1 MTGIGRVGF
10 MQRMTNIK
18 EQVLASQGNYVEDSL
33 RLNSGNKI
41 LKISDDPAA
50 VKKINEYSGNI
61 LEAKEKS
68 SVKSSVES
76 LLSIS
81 ETAISD
87 IKKILDDIKT
97 DTLSASNATAND
109 ADREAYADVLLASTE
124 NLFRLANS
132 KVNGQFIF
140 SGKQSD
146 KKTLDFN
153 PDSLFFQNKYL
164 EGATDQ
170 GPREIYGTDSSITLD
185 DLFNS
190 TAAPAIISSKSAA
203 NATITSN
210 SDIRLVIE
218 DGNGNV
224 FDTGNINLPAGTAM
238 FPPVIP
244 NVIGII
250 NASANAV
257 GLVGNIAQENPLGFL
272 EFNTSLITGNK
283 SNKSAAISIG
293 NGTTLGSALN
303 DFKITAHKTNGESQ
317 NIQNTLAELYKAYVA
332 NDAVGIRTAMV
343 DLDANVS
350 RAINKQTLAGELK
363 NKFEESRIRD
373 EDQIDSL
380 KLRKSSL
387 EDIPTAEAIVD
398 ANKSKLV
405 LDSVLR
411 NASSLSNANIF
422 NFLNF

>member
-1 MTGIGRVGF
+1 
-10 MQRMTNIK
+10 
-18 EQVLASQGNYVEDSL
+18 
-33 RLNSGNKI
+33 
-41 LKISDDPAA
+41 
-50 VKKINEYSGNI
+50 
-61 LEAKEKS
+61 
-68 SVKSSVES
+68 
-76 LLSIS
+76 
-81 ETAISD
+81 
-87 IKKILDDIKT
+87 
-97 DTLSASNATAND
+97 
-109 ADREAYADVLLASTE
+109 
-124 NLFRLANS
+124 
-132 KVNGQFIF
+132 
-140 SGKQSD
+140 
-146 KKTLDFN
+146 
-153 PDSLFFQNKYL
+153 
-164 EGATDQ
+164 
-170 GPREIYGTDSSITLD
+170 
-185 DLFNS
+185 
-190 TAAPAIISSKSAA
+190 
-203 NATITSN
+203 
-210 SDIRLVIE
+210 
-218 DGNGNV
+218 
-224 FDTGNINLPAGTAM
+224 M

>member
-1 MTGIGRVGF
+1 MTGIGRIGF
-10 MQRMTNIK
+10 MQRMTSIK
-18 EQVLASQGNYVEDSL
+18 EQVLSSQGSYVEDSL
-33 RLNSGNKI
+33 KLNSGKKI

-50 VKKINEYSGNI
+50 VKKINEYSGTL
-61 LEAKEKS
+61 LETKEKS
-68 SVKSSVES
+68 SVKSSTKS
-76 LLSIS
+76 LLNIS
-81 ETAISD
+81 ENAISD

-97 DTLSASNATAND
+97 DSLSASNATTNA
-109 ADREAYADVLLASTE
+109 AGRKAYADVLLASTE

-146 KKTLDFN
+146 KKTIDFN
-153 PDSLFFQNKYL
+153 PGNLFFQNKYL

-170 GPREIYGTDSSITLD
+170 GPREIYGTDSSVTLD

-190 TAAPAIISSKSAA
+190 TASPAIMSSKNTA

-218 DGNGNV
+218 DGNGKV
-224 FDTGNINLPAGTAM
+224 FNTGNINLPAGTAM
-238 FPPVIP
+238 FPPALP
-244 NVIGII
+244 NVVGII
-250 NASANAV
+250 NASANAA
-257 GLVGNIAQENPLGFL
+257 GLGGSIVQENPAGFL
-272 EFNTSLITGNK
+272 KFNTSLITGSK
-283 SNKSAAISIG
+283 SNKSAAISIS
-293 NGTTLGSALN
+293 NGTTVGSALN

-317 NIQNTLAELYKAYVA
+317 NIQNTLAELHKAYMA
-332 NDAVGIRTAMV
+332 NDVVGIKTAMI

-350 RAINKQTLAGELK
+350 RAINKQTLTGELK

-387 EDIPTAEAIVD
+387 EDIPSAEAIVN

-405 LDSVLR
+405 LDNVLR
-411 NASSLSNANIF
+411 NASSLASANIF
-422 NFLNF
+422 NFLSF

>member
-18 EQVLASQGNYVEDSL
+18 EQVLLSQGSYVEDSL
-33 RLNSGNKI
+33 KLNSGNKI

-61 LEAKEKS
+61 LEAKQKS
-68 SVKSSVES
+68 SVKSTVES
-76 LLSIS
+76 LLDIS

-97 DTLSASNATAND
+97 DSLSASNATAND
-109 ADREAYADVLLASTE
+109 ADRESYADVLLASTE

-146 KKTLDFN
+146 KKTIDFN
-153 PDSLFFQNKYL
+153 PDDLFFQNQYL

-170 GPREIYGTDSSITLD
+170 GPREIYGTNSSITLD

-190 TAAPAIISSKSAA
+190 TASPAMISSKSAA
-203 NATITSN
+203 NATITST
-210 SDIRLVIE
+210 SDIRLVVE

-224 FDTGNINLPAGTAM
+224 FDTGNINLPAGTGM
-238 FPPVIP
+238 FPPALP
-244 NVIGII
+244 NVVGII

-257 GLVGNIAQENPLGFL
+257 GLTGSIARENPVGSI

-283 SNKSAAISIG
+283 SNKSAAISIA

-303 DFKITAHKTNGESQ
+303 DFKITAHKTNGESK
-317 NIQNTLAELYKAYVA
+317 NIQNTLAELYTAYVA
-332 NDAVGIRTAMV
+332 NDVVGIRTAMV

-350 RAINKQTLAGELK
+350 RAINKQTLTGEMK
-363 NKFEESRIRD
+363 NRFEESRIRD
-373 EDQIDSL
+373 EDQTDSL
-380 KLRKSSL
+380 KLKKSSL
-387 EDIPTAEAIVD
+387 EDIPTAEAIVN
-398 ANKSKLV
+398 ANQSKLV
-405 LDSVLR
+405 LDNVLR
-411 NASSLSNANIF
+411 NASSLASANIF
-422 NFLNF
+422 DFLSF

>member
-10 MQRMTNIK
+10 MQRMTDIK
-18 EQVLASQGNYVEDSL
+18 EQVLVSQGSYVEDSL

-50 VKKINEYSGNI
+50 VKKINEYSGTI

-109 ADREAYADVLLASTE
+109 ADREAYADILLASTE

-146 KKTLDFN
+146 KKTIDFN
-153 PDSLFFQNKYL
+153 PDNLFFQNKYL

-170 GPREIYGTDSSITLD
+170 GPKEIYGTDSSITLD

-190 TAAPAIISSKSAA
+190 TSAPAIISSKSTA
-203 NATITSN
+203 NASITSN

-218 DGNGNV
+218 DGNGKV
-224 FDTGNINLPAGTAM
+224 VDTGNINLPAGTAM
-238 FPPVIP
+238 FPPTLP

-250 NASANAV
+250 NASANAA
-257 GLVGNIAQENPLGFL
+257 GLVGSIVQENPVGFL
-272 EFNTSLITGNK
+272 EFNTSLITGSK
-283 SNKSAAISIG
+283 SNKSAAISIS
-293 NGTTLGSALN
+293 NGSTVGSALN

-317 NIQNTLAELYKAYVA
+317 NIQNTLAELYQAYVA

-411 NASSLSNANIF
+411 NASSLANVNIF

>member
-18 EQVLASQGNYVEDSL
+18 EQVLLSQGSYVEDSL
-33 RLNSGNKI
+33 KLNSGKKI

-61 LEAKEKS
+61 LEAKQKS
-68 SVKSSVES
+68 SVKSTVES
-76 LLSIS
+76 LLDIS

-87 IKKILDDIKT
+87 IKNILDDIKT
-97 DTLSASNATAND
+97 DALSASNAIAND
-109 ADREAYADVLLASTE
+109 VDREAYADVLLASTE

-146 KKTLDFN
+146 KKTIDFN
-153 PDSLFFQNKYL
+153 PDNLFFQNQYL
-164 EGATDQ
+164 EGAVDQ

-190 TAAPAIISSKSAA
+190 NAAPAIISSKSAA

-218 DGNGNV
+218 DGNGKV

-238 FPPVIP
+238 FPPALP
-244 NVIGII
+244 NVVGII

-257 GLVGNIAQENPLGFL
+257 GLTGNIAQENPLGFL

-283 SNKSAAISIG
+283 SNKSAAISIA
-293 NGTTLGSALN
+293 NGTTVGSALN

-317 NIQNTLAELYKAYVA
+317 NLQNTLAELYKAYIA
-332 NDAVGIRTAMV
+332 NDVVGIRTAMV

-350 RAINKQTLAGELK
+350 RAINKQTLTGELK

-380 KLRKSSL
+380 KLKKSSL
-387 EDIPTAEAIVD
+387 EDIPTAEAIVN
-398 ANKSKLV
+398 ANQSKLV
-405 LDSVLR
+405 LDNVLR

-422 NFLNF
+422 NFLSF

>member
-18 EQVLASQGNYVEDSL
+18 EQVLLSQSTYVEDSL
-33 RLNSGNKI
+33 KLNSGNKI
-41 LKISDDPAA
+41 LRISDNPAA
-50 VKKINEYSGNI
+50 VKKINEYSGSI

-68 SVKSSVES
+68 SVKSTVES
-76 LLSIS
+76 LLNIS

-146 KKTLDFN
+146 KKTIDFN
-153 PDSLFFQNKYL
+153 PDNLFFQNQYL
-164 EGATDQ
+164 EGAIDQ
-170 GPREIYGTDSSITLD
+170 GPREIYGTNSSITLD

-190 TAAPAIISSKSAA
+190 TASPAIISSKSAA
-203 NATITSN
+203 NATITST

-218 DGNGNV
+218 DGNGKV

-238 FPPVIP
+238 FPPALP
-244 NVIGII
+244 NVVGII

-317 NIQNTLAELYKAYVA
+317 NVQNTLA
-332 NDAVGIRTAMV
+332 
-343 DLDANVS
+343 
-350 RAINKQTLAGELK
+350 
-363 NKFEESRIRD
+363 
-373 EDQIDSL
+373 
-380 KLRKSSL
+380 
-387 EDIPTAEAIVD
+387 
-398 ANKSKLV
+398 
-405 LDSVLR
+405 
-411 NASSLSNANIF
+411 
-422 NFLNF
+422 

>member
-1 MTGIGRVGF
+1 

-18 EQVLASQGNYVEDSL
+18 EQVLASQSNYVEDSL

-50 VKKINEYSGNI
+50 VKKINEYSGDI

-68 SVKSSVES
+68 SIKSSVES
-76 LLSIS
+76 LLDIS
-81 ETAISD
+81 ETAISN

-97 DTLSASNATAND
+97 DTLSASNATSND

-153 PDSLFFQNKYL
+153 PDNLFFQNKYL
-164 EGATDQ
+164 EGAADQ
-170 GPREIYGTDSSITLD
+170 GPREIYGTNSSITLD

-190 TAAPAIISSKSAA
+190 TPAPAIISSKSAA
-203 NATITSN
+203 NANITSN

-238 FPPVIP
+238 FPPALP
-244 NVIGII
+244 NVVGLI
-250 NASANAV
+250 NAAANAV
-257 GLVGNIAQENPLGFL
+257 GLVGSIAQENPVGFL
-272 EFNTSLITGNK
+272 EFNTSLITGSK

-332 NDAVGIRTAMV
+332 NDVVGIRTAMV
-343 DLDANVS
+343 DIDANVS

-373 EDQIDSL
+373 ENQIDSL
-380 KLRKSSL
+380 KLKKSSL

-405 LDSVLR
+405 LDSILR

>member
-18 EQVLASQGNYVEDSL
+18 EQVLLSQGSYVEDSL
-33 RLNSGNKI
+33 KLNSGKKI

-68 SVKSSVES
+68 SVKSTVES
-76 LLSIS
+76 LLDIS

-146 KKTLDFN
+146 KKTIDFN

-332 NDAVGIRTAMV
+332 NDAIGIRTAMV

-363 NKFEESRIRD
+363 NKFEESKIRD

-380 KLRKSSL
+380 RLRKSSL

>member
-18 EQVLASQGNYVEDSL
+18 NQVLLSQGTYVEDSL
-33 RLNSGNKI
+33 KLNSGNKI

-50 VKKINEYSGNI
+50 VKKINEYSGTI

-97 DTLSASNATAND
+97 DSLSASNATAND
-109 ADREAYADVLLASTE
+109 ADRESYADVLLASTE

-146 KKTLDFN
+146 KKTIDFN
-153 PDSLFFQNKYL
+153 PDNLFFQNQYL
-164 EGATDQ
+164 EGASDQ
-170 GPREIYGTDSSITLD
+170 GPREIYGTNSSITLD

-190 TAAPAIISSKSAA
+190 TASPAVMSSKSAA
-203 NATITSN
+203 NASITST
-210 SDIRLVIE
+210 SDIRLVVE
-218 DGNGNV
+218 DGNGKV

-238 FPPVIP
+238 FPPALP
-244 NVIGII
+244 NVVGII

-257 GLVGNIAQENPLGFL
+257 GLVGNIAQENPVGFL

-303 DFKITAHKTNGESQ
+303 DFKITAHKKNGESQ

-332 NDAVGIRTAMV
+332 NDVIGIRTAMV

-350 RAINKQTLAGELK
+350 RAINKQTLTGELK
-363 NKFEESRIRD
+363 NRFEESRIRD
-373 EDQIDSL
+373 EDQTDSL
-380 KLRKSSL
+380 KLRKSSI
-387 EDIPTAEAIVD
+387 EDIPTAEAIVN

-405 LDSVLR
+405 LDNVLR

>member
-18 EQVLASQGNYVEDSL
+18 EQVLASQSNYVEDSL

-50 VKKINEYSGNI
+50 VKKINEYSGDI

-68 SVKSSVES
+68 SIKSSVES
-76 LLSIS
+76 LLDIS
-81 ETAISD
+81 ETAISN

-97 DTLSASNATAND
+97 DTLSASNATSND

-153 PDSLFFQNKYL
+153 PDNLFFQNKYL
-164 EGATDQ
+164 EGAADQ
-170 GPREIYGTDSSITLD
+170 GPREIYGTNSSITLD

-190 TAAPAIISSKSAA
+190 TPAPAIISSKSAA
-203 NATITSN
+203 NANITSN

-238 FPPVIP
+238 FPPALP
-244 NVIGII
+244 NVVGLI
-250 NASANAV
+250 NAAANAV
-257 GLVGNIAQENPLGFL
+257 GLVGSIAQENPVGFL
-272 EFNTSLITGNK
+272 EFNTSLITGSK

-332 NDAVGIRTAMV
+332 NDVVGIRTAMV
-343 DLDANVS
+343 DIDANVS

-373 EDQIDSL
+373 ENQIDSL
-380 KLRKSSL
+380 KLKKSSL

-405 LDSVLR
+405 LDSILR

>member
-10 MQRMTNIK
+10 MQRMTSIK
-18 EQVLASQGNYVEDSL
+18 EQVLLSQGTYVEDSL
-33 RLNSGNKI
+33 KLNSGNKI
-41 LKISDDPAA
+41 LRISDNPAA
-50 VKKINEYSGNI
+50 VKKINEYSGSI

-68 SVKSSVES
+68 SVKSTVES

-146 KKTLDFN
+146 KKTIDFN
-153 PDSLFFQNKYL
+153 PDNLFFQNQYL

-170 GPREIYGTDSSITLD
+170 GPREIYGTNSSITLD

-190 TAAPAIISSKSAA
+190 TASPAIISSKSAA
-203 NATITSN
+203 NASITST
-210 SDIRLVIE
+210 SDIRLVIK

-238 FPPVIP
+238 FPPALP
-244 NVIGII
+244 NVVGII

-257 GLVGNIAQENPLGFL
+257 GLVGNIAKENPVGFL

-332 NDAVGIRTAMV
+332 NDVVGIKTAMV

-363 NKFEESRIRD
+363 NKFEESRIQD

-387 EDIPTAEAIVD
+387 EDIPTAEAIVN

-405 LDSVLR
+405 LDNVLR

-422 NFLNF
+422 NFLSF

>member
-18 EQVLASQGNYVEDSL
+18 EQVLLSQGSYVEDSL
-33 RLNSGNKI
+33 KLNSGNKI
-41 LKISDDPAA
+41 LKISEDPAA

-61 LEAKEKS
+61 LEAKQKS
-68 SVKSSVES
+68 SVKSTVES
-76 LLSIS
+76 LLDIS

-87 IKKILDDIKT
+87 IKNILDDIKT
-97 DTLSASNATAND
+97 DALSASNATAND
-109 ADREAYADVLLASTE
+109 VDREAYADVLLASTE

-146 KKTLDFN
+146 KKTIDFN
-153 PDSLFFQNKYL
+153 PDNLFFQNQYL
-164 EGATDQ
+164 EGAVDQ

-190 TAAPAIISSKSAA
+190 NAAPAIISSKSAA

-218 DGNGNV
+218 DGNGKV

-238 FPPVIP
+238 FPPALP
-244 NVIGII
+244 NVVGII

-257 GLVGNIAQENPLGFL
+257 GLTGSIARENPVGSI

-283 SNKSAAISIG
+283 SNKSAAISIA
-293 NGTTLGSALN
+293 NGTTVGSALN

-317 NIQNTLAELYKAYVA
+317 NLQNTLAELYKAYIA
-332 NDAVGIRTAMV
+332 NDVVGIRTAMV

-350 RAINKQTLAGELK
+350 RAINKQTLTGELK

-380 KLRKSSL
+380 KLKKSSL
-387 EDIPTAEAIVD
+387 EDIPTAEAIVN
-398 ANKSKLV
+398 ANQSKLV
-405 LDSVLR
+405 LDNVLR

-422 NFLNF
+422 NFLSF

>member
-18 EQVLASQGNYVEDSL
+18 EQVLLSQGSYVEDSL
-33 RLNSGNKI
+33 KLNSGNKI
-41 LKISDDPAA
+41 LKISEDPAA

-61 LEAKEKS
+61 LEAKQKS
-68 SVKSSVES
+68 SVKSTVES
-76 LLSIS
+76 LLDIS

-87 IKKILDDIKT
+87 IKNILDDIKT
-97 DTLSASNATAND
+97 DALSASNATAND
-109 ADREAYADVLLASTE
+109 VDREAYADVLLASTE

-146 KKTLDFN
+146 KKTIDFN
-153 PDSLFFQNKYL
+153 PDNLFFQNQYL
-164 EGATDQ
+164 EGAVDQ

-190 TAAPAIISSKSAA
+190 NAAPAIISSKSAA

-218 DGNGNV
+218 DGNGKV

-238 FPPVIP
+238 FPPALP
-244 NVIGII
+244 NVVGII

-257 GLVGNIAQENPLGFL
+257 GLTGSIARENPVGSI

-283 SNKSAAISIG
+283 SNKSAAISIA

-303 DFKITAHKTNGESQ
+303 DFKITAHKTNGESK
-317 NIQNTLAELYKAYVA
+317 NIQNTLAELYKAYIA
-332 NDAVGIRTAMV
+332 NDVVGIKTAMV

-350 RAINKQTLAGELK
+350 RAINKQTLTGELK

-380 KLRKSSL
+380 KLKKSSL
-387 EDIPTAEAIVD
+387 EDIPTAEAIVN
-398 ANKSKLV
+398 ANQSKLV
-405 LDSVLR
+405 LDNVLR

-422 NFLNF
+422 NFLSF

>member
-18 EQVLASQGNYVEDSL
+18 EQVLLSQSTYVEDSL
-33 RLNSGNKI
+33 KLNSGNKI
-41 LKISDDPAA
+41 LRISDNPAA
-50 VKKINEYSGNI
+50 VKKINEYSGSI

-68 SVKSSVES
+68 SVKSTVES
-76 LLSIS
+76 LLNIS

-140 SGKQSD
+140 SGKQ
-146 KKTLDFN
+146 
-153 PDSLFFQNKYL
+153 YL
-164 EGATDQ
+164 EGAIDQ
-170 GPREIYGTDSSITLD
+170 GPREIYGTNSSITLD

-190 TAAPAIISSKSAA
+190 TASPAIISSKSAA
-203 NATITSN
+203 NATITST

-218 DGNGNV
+218 DGNGKV

-238 FPPVIP
+238 FPPALP
-244 NVIGII
+244 NVVGII

-317 NIQNTLAELYKAYVA
+317 NVQNTLAELYKAYVA
-332 NDAVGIRTAMV
+332 NDVVGIRTAMV

-350 RAINKQTLAGELK
+350 RAINKQTLTGEMK
-363 NKFEESRIRD
+363 NRFEESRIRD

-387 EDIPTAEAIVD
+387 EDIPTAEAIVN

-405 LDSVLR
+405 LDNVLR
-411 NASSLSNANIF
+411 NASSLSSVNIF
-422 NFLNF
+422 NFLSF

>member
-170 GPREIYGTDSSITLD
+170 GPREIYGTNSSITLD

>member
-1 MTGIGRVGF
+1 

-50 VKKINEYSGNI
+50 VKKINEYSGDI

-68 SVKSSVES
+68 SVKSTVES
-76 LLSIS
+76 LLDIS

-140 SGKQSD
+140 SGKQSN

-190 TAAPAIISSKSAA
+190 TPAPAIISSKSAA
-203 NATITSN
+203 NATITTN

-238 FPPVIP
+238 FPPALP
-244 NVIGII
+244 NVVGLI
-250 NASANAV
+250 NAAANAV
-257 GLVGNIAQENPLGFL
+257 GLVGNIAQENPVGSI

-293 NGTTLGSALN
+293 NGTTPGSALN

-332 NDAVGIRTAMV
+332 NDVVGIRTAMV

-387 EDIPTAEAIVD
+387 EDIPTAETIVD

>member
-18 EQVLASQGNYVEDSL
+18 EQVLLSQGSYVEDSL

-41 LKISDDPAA
+41 LKISEDPAA

-61 LEAKEKS
+61 LEAKQKS
-68 SVKSSVES
+68 SVKSTVES
-76 LLSIS
+76 LLDIS
-81 ETAISD
+81 ETAISN
-87 IKKILDDIKT
+87 IKNILDDIKT
-97 DTLSASNATAND
+97 DTISASNATAND

-146 KKTLDFN
+146 KKTIDFN
-153 PDSLFFQNKYL
+153 PDNLFFQNKYL
-164 EGATDQ
+164 EGAVDQ

-190 TAAPAIISSKSAA
+190 NAAPAIISSKSAA

-238 FPPVIP
+238 FPPALP
-244 NVIGII
+244 NVVGLI
-250 NASANAV
+250 NTAANTV
-257 GLVGNIAQENPLGFL
+257 GLVGSIARENPVGSI

-283 SNKSAAISIG
+283 SNKSAAISIA

-317 NIQNTLAELYKAYVA
+317 NLQNTLAELYKAYIA
-332 NDAVGIRTAMV
+332 NDVVGIRTAMV

-350 RAINKQTLAGELK
+350 RAINKQTLTGELK

-380 KLRKSSL
+380 KLKKSSL
-387 EDIPTAEAIVD
+387 EDIPTAEAIVN
-398 ANKSKLV
+398 ANQSKLV
-405 LDSVLR
+405 LDNVLR

-422 NFLNF
+422 NFLSF

>member
-18 EQVLASQGNYVEDSL
+18 EQVLLSQGTYVEDSL
-33 RLNSGNKI
+33 KLNSGNKI

-50 VKKINEYSGNI
+50 VKKINEYSGTI
-61 LEAKEKS
+61 LEAKAKS
-68 SVKSSVES
+68 SVKSTVES

-109 ADREAYADVLLASTE
+109 ADREAYADILLASTE

-146 KKTLDFN
+146 KKTIDFN
-153 PDSLFFQNKYL
+153 PDNLFFQNQYL

-170 GPREIYGTDSSITLD
+170 GPREIYGTNSSITLD

-190 TAAPAIISSKSAA
+190 TASPAIMSSKSAA
-203 NATITSN
+203 NATITST

-238 FPPVIP
+238 FPPALP
-244 NVIGII
+244 NVVGII

-257 GLVGNIAQENPLGFL
+257 GLVGNIAQENPVGFL

-332 NDAVGIRTAMV
+332 NDVVGIKTAMV

-350 RAINKQTLAGELK
+350 RAINKQTLTGEMK
-363 NKFEESRIRD
+363 NRFEESRIRD
-373 EDQIDSL
+373 EDQTDSL

-387 EDIPTAEAIVD
+387 EDIPTAEAIVN

-405 LDSVLR
+405 LDNVLR
-411 NASSLSNANIF
+411 NASFLASANIF
-422 NFLNF
+422 NFLSF

>member
-18 EQVLASQGNYVEDSL
+18 NQVLLSQGTYVEDSL
-33 RLNSGNKI
+33 KLNSGNKI

-50 VKKINEYSGNI
+50 VKKINEYSGTI

-97 DTLSASNATAND
+97 DSLSASNATAND
-109 ADREAYADVLLASTE
+109 ADRESYADVLLASTE

-146 KKTLDFN
+146 KKTIDFN
-153 PDSLFFQNKYL
+153 PDDLFFQNQYL

-170 GPREIYGTDSSITLD
+170 GPREIYGTNSSITLD

-190 TAAPAIISSKSAA
+190 TASPAMISSKSAA
-203 NATITSN
+203 NATITST
-210 SDIRLVIE
+210 SDIRLVVE

-238 FPPVIP
+238 FPPALP

-250 NASANAV
+250 NTAANTV
-257 GLVGNIAQENPLGFL
+257 GLVGNIAQENPVGFL

-303 DFKITAHKTNGESQ
+303 DFKITAHKKNGKSQ

-332 NDAVGIRTAMV
+332 NDVVGIRTAMV

-350 RAINKQTLAGELK
+350 RAINKQTLTGELK
-363 NKFEESRIRD
+363 NRFEESRIRD
-373 EDQIDSL
+373 EDQTDSL
-380 KLRKSSL
+380 KLRKSSI
-387 EDIPTAEAIVD
+387 EDIPTAEAIVN

-405 LDSVLR
+405 LDNVLR

>member
-18 EQVLASQGNYVEDSL
+18 EQVLTSQGNYVEDSL

-146 KKTLDFN
+146 KKTIDFN

-411 NASSLSNANIF
+411 NASSLANANIF

>member
-18 EQVLASQGNYVEDSL
+18 EQVLLSQGSYVEDSL
-33 RLNSGNKI
+33 KLNSGKKI

-61 LEAKEKS
+61 LEAKQKS
-68 SVKSSVES
+68 SVKSTVES
-76 LLSIS
+76 LLDIS

-97 DTLSASNATAND
+97 DALSASNAIAND
-109 ADREAYADVLLASTE
+109 VDREAYADVLLASTE

-146 KKTLDFN
+146 KKTIDFN
-153 PDSLFFQNKYL
+153 PDNLFFQNQYL
-164 EGATDQ
+164 EGAVDQ

-190 TAAPAIISSKSAA
+190 NAAPAIISSKSAA

-218 DGNGNV
+218 DGNGKV

-238 FPPVIP
+238 FPPALP
-244 NVIGII
+244 NVVGII

-257 GLVGNIAQENPLGFL
+257 GLTGNIAQENPLGFL

-283 SNKSAAISIG
+283 SNKSAAISIA

-317 NIQNTLAELYKAYVA
+317 NLQNTLAELYKAYIA
-332 NDAVGIRTAMV
+332 NDVVGIRTAMV

-350 RAINKQTLAGELK
+350 RAINKQTLTGELK

-380 KLRKSSL
+380 KLKKSSL
-387 EDIPTAEAIVD
+387 EDIPTAEAIVN
-398 ANKSKLV
+398 ANQSKLV
-405 LDSVLR
+405 LDNVLR

-422 NFLNF
+422 NFLSF

>member
-18 EQVLASQGNYVEDSL
+18 DQVLLSQGTYVEDSL
-33 RLNSGNKI
+33 KLNSGNKI

-50 VKKINEYSGNI
+50 VKKINEYSGTI

-97 DTLSASNATAND
+97 DSLSASNATAND
-109 ADREAYADVLLASTE
+109 ADRESYADVLLASTE

-146 KKTLDFN
+146 KKTIDFN
-153 PDSLFFQNKYL
+153 PDNLFFQNQYL
-164 EGATDQ
+164 EGASDQ
-170 GPREIYGTDSSITLD
+170 GPREIYGTNSSITLD

-190 TAAPAIISSKSAA
+190 TASPAIISSKSAA
-203 NATITSN
+203 NATITST

-238 FPPVIP
+238 FPPALP
-244 NVIGII
+244 NVVGII
-250 NASANAV
+250 NTAANTV
-257 GLVGNIAQENPLGFL
+257 GLVGNIAQENPVGFL

-332 NDAVGIRTAMV
+332 NDVVGIRTAMV

-350 RAINKQTLAGELK
+350 RAINKQTLTGELK
-363 NKFEESRIRD
+363 NRFEESRIRD
-373 EDQIDSL
+373 EDQTDSL

-387 EDIPTAEAIVD
+387 EDIPIAEAIVN

-405 LDSVLR
+405 LDNVLR
-411 NASSLSNANIF
+411 NASSLASANIF
-422 NFLNF
+422 NFLSF

>member
-18 EQVLASQGNYVEDSL
+18 EQVLLSQGSYVEDSL
-33 RLNSGNKI
+33 KLNSGKKI

-61 LEAKEKS
+61 LEAKQKS
-68 SVKSSVES
+68 SVKSTVES
-76 LLSIS
+76 LLDIS

-87 IKKILDDIKT
+87 IKNILDDIKT
-97 DTLSASNATAND
+97 DALSASNATAND
-109 ADREAYADVLLASTE
+109 VDREAYADVLLASTE

-146 KKTLDFN
+146 KKTIDFN
-153 PDSLFFQNKYL
+153 PDNLFFQNQYL
-164 EGATDQ
+164 EGAVDQ

-190 TAAPAIISSKSAA
+190 NAAPAIISSKSAA

-218 DGNGNV
+218 DGNGKV

-238 FPPVIP
+238 FPPALP
-244 NVIGII
+244 NVVGII

-257 GLVGNIAQENPLGFL
+257 GLTGNIAQENPLGFL

-283 SNKSAAISIG
+283 SNKSAAISIA
-293 NGTTLGSALN
+293 NGTTVGSALN

-317 NIQNTLAELYKAYVA
+317 NLQNTLAELYKAYIA
-332 NDAVGIRTAMV
+332 NDVVGIRTAMV

-350 RAINKQTLAGELK
+350 RAINKQTLTGELK

-380 KLRKSSL
+380 KLKKSSL
-387 EDIPTAEAIVD
+387 EDIPTAEAIVN
-398 ANKSKLV
+398 ANQSKLV
-405 LDSVLR
+405 LDNVLR

-422 NFLNF
+422 NFLSF

>member
-50 VKKINEYSGNI
+50 VKKINEYSGDI

-68 SVKSSVES
+68 SVKSTVES
-76 LLSIS
+76 LLDIS

-140 SGKQSD
+140 SGKQSN

-190 TAAPAIISSKSAA
+190 TPAPAIISSKSAA
-203 NATITSN
+203 NATITTN

-238 FPPVIP
+238 FPPALP
-244 NVIGII
+244 NVVGLI
-250 NASANAV
+250 NAAANAV
-257 GLVGNIAQENPLGFL
+257 GLVGNIAQENPVGSI

-293 NGTTLGSALN
+293 NGTTPGSALN

-332 NDAVGIRTAMV
+332 NDVVGIRTAMV

-387 EDIPTAEAIVD
+387 EDIPTAETIVD

>member
-10 MQRMTNIK
+10 MQRMTSIK
-18 EQVLASQGNYVEDSL
+18 EQVLLSQGTYVEDSL
-33 RLNSGNKI
+33 KLNSGNKI
-41 LKISDDPAA
+41 LRISDNPAA
-50 VKKINEYSGNI
+50 VKKINEYSGSI

-68 SVKSSVES
+68 SVKSTVES

-146 KKTLDFN
+146 KKTIDFN
-153 PDSLFFQNKYL
+153 PDNLFFQNQYL

-170 GPREIYGTDSSITLD
+170 GPREIYGTNSSITLD

-190 TAAPAIISSKSAA
+190 TASPAIISSKSAA
-203 NATITSN
+203 NASITSN

-238 FPPVIP
+238 FPPALP
-244 NVIGII
+244 NVVGII

-257 GLVGNIAQENPLGFL
+257 GLVGNITKENPVGFL

-332 NDAVGIRTAMV
+332 NDVVGIKTAMV

-363 NKFEESRIRD
+363 NKFEESRIQD

-387 EDIPTAEAIVD
+387 EDIPTAEAIVN

-405 LDSVLR
+405 LDNVLR
-411 NASSLSNANIF
+411 NASSLASANIF
-422 NFLNF
+422 NFLSF

>member
-272 EFNTSLITGNK
+272 QFNTSLITGNK

>member
-10 MQRMTNIK
+10 MQRMTSIK
-18 EQVLASQGNYVEDSL
+18 EQVLLSQGTYVEDSL
-33 RLNSGNKI
+33 KLNSGNKI
-41 LKISDDPAA
+41 LRISDNPAA
-50 VKKINEYSGNI
+50 VKKINEYSGSI

-68 SVKSSVES
+68 SVKSTVES

-146 KKTLDFN
+146 KKTIDFN
-153 PDSLFFQNKYL
+153 PDNLFFQNQYL

-170 GPREIYGTDSSITLD
+170 GPREVYGTNSSITLD

-190 TAAPAIISSKSAA
+190 TASPAIISSKSAA

-238 FPPVIP
+238 FPPALP
-244 NVIGII
+244 NVVGII

-257 GLVGNIAQENPLGFL
+257 GLVGNITKENPVGFL

-332 NDAVGIRTAMV
+332 NDVVGIKTAMV

-363 NKFEESRIRD
+363 NKFEESRIQD

-387 EDIPTAEAIVD
+387 EDIPTAEAIVN

-405 LDSVLR
+405 LDNVLR
-411 NASSLSNANIF
+411 NASSLASANIF
-422 NFLNF
+422 NFLSF

>member
-18 EQVLASQGNYVEDSL
+18 EQVLLSQGSYVEDSL
-33 RLNSGNKI
+33 KLNSGKKI

-68 SVKSSVES
+68 SVKSTVES
-76 LLSIS
+76 LLDIS

-146 KKTLDFN
+146 KKTIDFN

-303 DFKITAHKTNGESQ
+303 DFKITAHKMNGESQ

-332 NDAVGIRTAMV
+332 NDAIGIRTAMV

-363 NKFEESRIRD
+363 NKFEESKIRD

>member
-18 EQVLASQGNYVEDSL
+18 EQVLLSQSTYVEDSL
-33 RLNSGNKI
+33 KLNSGNKI
-41 LKISDDPAA
+41 LRISDNPAA
-50 VKKINEYSGNI
+50 VKKINEYSGSI

-68 SVKSSVES
+68 SVKSTVES
-76 LLSIS
+76 LLNIS

-146 KKTLDFN
+146 KKTIDFN
-153 PDSLFFQNKYL
+153 PDNLFFQNQYL
-164 EGATDQ
+164 EGAIDQ
-170 GPREIYGTDSSITLD
+170 GPREIYGTNSSITLD

-190 TAAPAIISSKSAA
+190 TASPAIISSKSAA
-203 NATITSN
+203 NATITST

-218 DGNGNV
+218 DGNGKV

-238 FPPVIP
+238 FPPALP
-244 NVIGII
+244 NVVGII

-317 NIQNTLAELYKAYVA
+317 NVQNTLAELYKAYVA
-332 NDAVGIRTAMV
+332 NDVVGIRTAMV

-350 RAINKQTLAGELK
+350 RAINKQTLTGEMK
-363 NKFEESRIRD
+363 NRFEESRIRD

-387 EDIPTAEAIVD
+387 EDIPTAEAIVN

-405 LDSVLR
+405 LDNVLR
-411 NASSLSNANIF
+411 NASSLSSVNIF
-422 NFLNF
+422 NFLSF

>member
-1 MTGIGRVGF
+1 MTGVGRVGF

-18 EQVLASQGNYVEDSL
+18 EQMLLSQGSYVEDSL
-33 RLNSGNKI
+33 KLNSGKKI

-68 SVKSSVES
+68 SVKSTVES
-76 LLSIS
+76 LLDIS

-146 KKTLDFN
+146 KKTIDFN
-153 PDSLFFQNKYL
+153 PDNLFFQNQYL

-170 GPREIYGTDSSITLD
+170 GPREVYGTNSSITLD

-190 TAAPAIISSKSAA
+190 TASPAIISSKSAA

-238 FPPVIP
+238 FPPALP
-244 NVIGII
+244 NVVGII

-257 GLVGNIAQENPLGFL
+257 GLVGNITKENPVGFL

-332 NDAVGIRTAMV
+332 NDVVGIKTAMV

-363 NKFEESRIRD
+363 NKFEESRIQD

-387 EDIPTAEAIVD
+387 EDIPTAEAIVN

-405 LDSVLR
+405 LDNVLR

-422 NFLNF
+422 NFLSF

>member
-18 EQVLASQGNYVEDSL
+18 EQVLVSQGNYVEDSL

-68 SVKSSVES
+68 SVKNSVES

-132 KVNGQFIF
+132 KINGQFIF

-170 GPREIYGTDSSITLD
+170 GPKEIYGTDSSITLD
-185 DLFNS
+185 DMFNS

-218 DGNGNV
+218 DCNGNV

-411 NASSLSNANIF
+411 NASSLANANIF

>member
-18 EQVLASQGNYVEDSL
+18 EQVLLSQGSYVEDSL
-33 RLNSGNKI
+33 KLNSGNKI
-41 LKISDDPAA
+41 LKISEDPAA

-61 LEAKEKS
+61 LEAKQKS
-68 SVKSSVES
+68 SVKSTVES
-76 LLSIS
+76 LLDIS

-97 DTLSASNATAND
+97 DALSASNATAND
-109 ADREAYADVLLASTE
+109 VDRKAYADVLLASTE

-146 KKTLDFN
+146 KKTIDFN
-153 PDSLFFQNKYL
+153 PDNLFFQNQYL
-164 EGATDQ
+164 EGAVDQ

-190 TAAPAIISSKSAA
+190 NAAPAIISSKSAA

-218 DGNGNV
+218 DGNGKV

-238 FPPVIP
+238 FPPALP
-244 NVIGII
+244 NVVGII

-257 GLVGNIAQENPLGFL
+257 GLTGSIARENPVGSI

-283 SNKSAAISIG
+283 SNKSAAISIA

-317 NIQNTLAELYKAYVA
+317 NLQNTLAELYKAYIA
-332 NDAVGIRTAMV
+332 NDVVGIRTAMV

-350 RAINKQTLAGELK
+350 RAINKQTLTGELK

-380 KLRKSSL
+380 KLKKSSL
-387 EDIPTAEAIVD
+387 EDIPTAEAIVN
-398 ANKSKLV
+398 ANQSKLV
-405 LDSVLR
+405 LDNVLR

-422 NFLNF
+422 NFLSF

>member
-18 EQVLASQGNYVEDSL
+18 EQVLLSQGTYVEDSL
-33 RLNSGNKI
+33 KLNSGNKI

-50 VKKINEYSGNI
+50 VKKINEYSGTI
-61 LEAKEKS
+61 LEAKAKS
-68 SVKSSVES
+68 SVKSTVES

-109 ADREAYADVLLASTE
+109 ADRESYADVLLASTE

-146 KKTLDFN
+146 KKTIDFN
-153 PDSLFFQNKYL
+153 PDNLFFQNQYL

-170 GPREIYGTDSSITLD
+170 GPREIYGTNSSITLD

-190 TAAPAIISSKSAA
+190 TASPAIMSSKSAA
-203 NATITSN
+203 NATITST

-238 FPPVIP
+238 FPPALP
-244 NVIGII
+244 NVVGII

-257 GLVGNIAQENPLGFL
+257 GLVGNIAQENPVGFL

-303 DFKITAHKTNGESQ
+303 DFKITAHKKNGESQ

-332 NDAVGIRTAMV
+332 NDVVGIRTAMV
-343 DLDANVS
+343 DLGANVS
-350 RAINKQTLAGELK
+350 RAINKQTLTGELK
-363 NKFEESRIRD
+363 NRFEESRIRD
-373 EDQIDSL
+373 EDQTDSL

-387 EDIPTAEAIVD
+387 EDIPTAEAIVN

>member
-18 EQVLASQGNYVEDSL
+18 EQVLLSQGSYVEDSL
-33 RLNSGNKI
+33 KLNSGKKI

-146 KKTLDFN
+146 KKTIDFN

-303 DFKITAHKTNGESQ
+303 DFKITAHKMNGESQ

-332 NDAVGIRTAMV
+332 NDAIGIRTAMV

-363 NKFEESRIRD
+363 NKFEESKIRD

>member
-76 LLSIS
+76 LLSNS

-170 GPREIYGTDSSITLD
+170 GPREIYGTNSSITLD

>member
-18 EQVLASQGNYVEDSL
+18 DQVLLSQGTYVEDSL
-33 RLNSGNKI
+33 KLNSGNKI

-50 VKKINEYSGNI
+50 VKKINEYSGTI

-97 DTLSASNATAND
+97 DSLSASNATAND
-109 ADREAYADVLLASTE
+109 ADRESYADVLLASTE

-146 KKTLDFN
+146 KKTIDFN
-153 PDSLFFQNKYL
+153 PDNLFFQNQYL

-170 GPREIYGTDSSITLD
+170 GPREIYGTNSSITLD

-190 TAAPAIISSKSAA
+190 TASPAIISSKSAA
-203 NATITSN
+203 NATITST

-238 FPPVIP
+238 FPPALP
-244 NVIGII
+244 NVVGII
-250 NASANAV
+250 NTAANTV
-257 GLVGNIAQENPLGFL
+257 GLVGNIAQENPVGFL

-303 DFKITAHKTNGESQ
+303 DFKITAHKKNGESQ

-332 NDAVGIRTAMV
+332 NDVAGIRTAMV

-350 RAINKQTLAGELK
+350 RAINKQTLTGELK
-363 NKFEESRIRD
+363 NRFEESRIRD
-373 EDQIDSL
+373 EDQTDSL

-387 EDIPTAEAIVD
+387 EDIPTAEAIVN

-405 LDSVLR
+405 LDNVLR